1 MVNDNILKIS
11 SSLLKEINDFSRNI
25 SSECMPKAYEN
36 YKNIIESYIILR
48 GELPKNHSI
57 LKNAKRIVS
66 SFMPA
71 MENYMKMD
79 TEVCVVESVES
90 EKETKKIEEDAKK
103 NAAKKIKDL
112 KADLKADYK
121 ILKEISEGINSSVS
135 SMNFKLSRW
144 HLNEMILTCNEM
156 IAKINN
162 LIGEENS
169 SI

>member
-11 SSLLKEINDFSRNI
+11 SSLLKEINDFSQNI
-25 SSECMPKAYEN
+25 SSDCLSKAYEN
-36 YKNIIESYIILR
+36 YKNIIESYIVLR

-71 MENYMKMD
+71 MERYMKAD
-79 TEVCVVESVES
+79 TEVCVISESTV
-90 EKETKKIEEDAKK
+90 EKEEKKIEEDAKK
-103 NAAKKIKDL
+103 DALKKIKEMKSEL
-112 KADLKADYK
+112 KSDYK

-135 SMNFKLSRW
+135 NMNFKLSRW
-144 HLNEMILTCNEM
+144 HLNEMILTCQDM
-156 IAKINN
+156 IAKINT
-162 LIGEENS
+162 LIGEEKT